1 MKETLTK
8 KWKRPNPWFSSD
20 HNDAKVLMFYS
31 CCRIATIQD
40 GLLYPIL
47 VVLLFNFL
55 KILMLS
61 ESHII
66 NIKKWKIHN
75 SNHNFSIIFLIATNW
90 VIFMGRFV
98 RDLSV
103 NKNKWAHVKC

>member
-40 GLLYPIL
+40 RLLYPIL
-47 VVLLFNFL
+47 VVFNLL

-61 ESHII
+61 ESHTI

-75 SNHNFSIIFLIATNW
+75 SNNNFLIIFLIAINW
-90 VIFMGRFV
+90 VIFIGRFV
-98 RDLSV
+98 GDLL
-103 NKNKWAHVKC
+103 KCKQK